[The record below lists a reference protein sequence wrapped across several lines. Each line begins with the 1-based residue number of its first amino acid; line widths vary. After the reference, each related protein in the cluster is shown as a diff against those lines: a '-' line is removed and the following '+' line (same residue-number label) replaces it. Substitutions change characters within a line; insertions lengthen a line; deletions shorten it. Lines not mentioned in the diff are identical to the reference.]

1 MESPGFLL
9 IDVFP
14 IRFRLGEIIEE
25 SCLYRKSLDV
35 YMPPRHFHLNLA
47 GAPANDRL
55 KQKTLHVSPFFYRLL
70 SSFDLL
76 VPGLVAVYLNRSS
89 R

>member
-1 MESPGFLL
+1 MPLQKKPG
-9 IDVFP
+9 
-14 IRFRLGEIIEE
+14 
-25 SCLYRKSLDV
+25 CLHA
-35 YMPPRHFHLNLA
+35 PRHFHLNLA

-55 KQKTLHVSPFFYRLL
+55 TQKTLHVSPPFFYHLL

-76 VPGLVAVYLNRSS
+76 VPGLKPLGAVYLNRSS